1 MNGNVENK
9 GRNFINFIM
18 TIFALLF
25 NTKINFFV
33 LFSGSPKELKNQ
45 AGVTRV

>member
-9 GRNFINFIM
+9 GKNFIK
-18 TIFALLF
+18 TIFALFLIQKLISLF
-25 NTKINFFV
+25 C
-33 LFSGSPKELKNQ
+33 FSGSPKELKNQ